1 MPSVAVP
8 GLTDSLPATPPT
20 VGQTLAFRCGA
31 RAFSLGEI
39 LRCLGP
45 FHPAPPEGGP
55 ELEPALAAFRYER
68 DLVSAEECE
77 HWLALRGLTY
87 DDLVESVTRRLD
99 ETGPVNEAGPQEI
112 DRILASEFPA
122 LARRFA
128 WQVALAVEQGRALP
142 PGEEELAAMLAAAQS
157 QARATSADTAG
168 RTRRLAARR
177 LALSRVTVES
187 AEFDEAGAAREACHC
202 LNVDRATYAEL
213 ARVSGCAH
221 ETWEGFFAD
230 LPEDWRSA
238 LLGREIGQATAL
250 ALEDGRHLVLGL
262 RRRALPS
269 LADDEVCRRLD
280 DEAME
285 ETCAELELRHVQW
298 LIPL

>member
-1 MPSVAVP
+1 MPPAVASP
-8 GLTDSLPATPPT
+8 PATPQT
-20 VGQTLAFRCGA
+20 VGQI
-31 RAFSLGEI
+31 RAFLCGSRVFSFREI
-39 LRCLGP
+39 LLSSGP
-45 FHPAPPEGGP
+45 LTPSPPAGGP
-55 ELEPALAAFRYER
+55 ELEQALAAFRYER

-77 HWLALRGLTY
+77 HWLALRGLSY
-87 DDLVESVTRRLD
+87 DDLVESVTRRLHGED
-99 ETGPVNEAGPQEI
+99 AEADSRQREI
-112 DRILASEFPA
+112 DQILASEFPA
-122 LARRFA
+122 FARRFA
-128 WQVALAVEQGRALP
+128 WKVALAVEQGRTLP
-142 PGEEELAAMLAAAQS
+142 PGEAELADVLAAAHG
-157 QARATSADTAG
+157 QARTACANVAG

-177 LALSRVTVES
+177 LALSRVVVES

-202 LNVDRATYAEL
+202 LNLDRASFAEL
-213 ARVSGCAH
+213 ARLSGCAQ

-230 LPEDWRSA
+230 LPEEWRSA
-238 LLGREIGQATAL
+238 LLGREIGQATSL

-285 ETCAELELRHVQW
+285 ETCADLELRHVQW